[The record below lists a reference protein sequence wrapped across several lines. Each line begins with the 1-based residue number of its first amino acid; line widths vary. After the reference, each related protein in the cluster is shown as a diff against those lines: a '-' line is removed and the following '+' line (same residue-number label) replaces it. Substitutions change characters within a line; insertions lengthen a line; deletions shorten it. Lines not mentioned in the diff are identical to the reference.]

1 MYPDKTEVSHMAEYV
16 KTWTFR
22 RLIHTTDLTRPFA
35 MACAMLA
42 AERYAQALEFAISE
56 GYHSRQEETAAPA
69 LPDPRTAADIRPDL
83 GAVKSR
89 LDVAINRDANTPP
102 TRARRPQKGVK

>member
-16 KTWTFR
+16 QTWTFR

-56 GYHSRQEETAAPA
+56 GHHSRQEGTAAPTV
-69 LPDPRTAADIRPDL
+69 PADIRPDL
-83 GAVKSR
+83 AAVKAR
-89 LDVAINRDANTPP
+89 LDAAINRDANTPP